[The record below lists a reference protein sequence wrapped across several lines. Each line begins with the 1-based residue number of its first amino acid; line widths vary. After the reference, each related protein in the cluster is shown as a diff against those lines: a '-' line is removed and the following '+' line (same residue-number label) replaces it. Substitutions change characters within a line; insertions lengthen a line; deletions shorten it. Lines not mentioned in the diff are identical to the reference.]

1 MPQLLFPVET
11 IATAITADKSKMR
24 SLAGGEASSTLLEEI
39 RSAGFDEA
47 SAPQLE
53 RQLQEYISGSMM
65 GSDPGTMTS
74 MGVISA
80 MPSSQSPSSGNSDEN
95 KGTNMSTLDALLRD
109 DDDLEPISRVS
120 SASAPTST
128 NKRPSSVNSS
138 VVGDDK
144 EVSENVSE
152 EWNAIIKK
160 YIREPSTPLEKERRR
175 TCSPH

>member
-1 MPQLLFPVET
+1 
-11 IATAITADKSKMR
+11 
-24 SLAGGEASSTLLEEI
+24 
-39 RSAGFDEA
+39 
-47 SAPQLE
+47 
-53 RQLQEYISGSMM
+53 
-65 GSDPGTMTS
+65 
-74 MGVISA
+74 

-144 EVSENVSE
+144 EVSANVSE

-160 YIREPSTPLEKERRR
+160 YIREPSTPLEKERQDLL
-175 TCSPH
+175 SSL